1 MRPQDRKLD
10 DHSNCPSNA
19 AGRPHEPRRA
29 LGRLARYERSSPRA
43 HDQARG
49 GFCGRGI
56 GQRDLSRGCRCR
68 GGDDCRA
75 GAHPASLS
83 QPVRRSHRDGGDDDL
98 PPSWRDRARLGTIG
112 GPSVAGE
119 VSLSIGVR
127 DGDVSG
133 SCADDLRPICALARS
148 AQHRAPAMPRGVMPQ
163 VVGVLSTRR
172 APIWPSERRRIR
184 PLRTEASG
192 SAGPHLV
199 IVLAIHRAAESLCK
213 RRTWGLS
220 SSGWC
225 QPRRAPH
232 SF

>member
-1 MRPQDRKLD
+1 
-10 DHSNCPSNA
+10 
-19 AGRPHEPRRA
+19 
-29 LGRLARYERSSPRA
+29 
-43 HDQARG
+43 
-49 GFCGRGI
+49 
-56 GQRDLSRGCRCR
+56 
-68 GGDDCRA
+68 
-75 GAHPASLS
+75 
-83 QPVRRSHRDGGDDDL
+83 
-98 PPSWRDRARLGTIG
+98 
-112 GPSVAGE
+112 
-119 VSLSIGVR
+119 LSIGVR